1 MKRVLAT
8 VVAAL
13 AAMGAAAQAHHSLSG
28 VYDGSRQATVEAVV
42 TDFQFIN
49 PHPFVMADVRDRDGR
64 VRAYR
69 FEMDNRREL
78 IDVGMSGTTF
88 ARGDRI
94 RVTGSVGRNE
104 ETHMYVRRLERP
116 MDGFWYEQVGF
127 SPRVGRRP

>member
-1 MKRVLAT
+1 MKRVLPMLA
-8 VVAAL
+8 AAL
-13 AAMGAAAQAHHSLSG
+13 AAMGAVEAHHSIAG
-28 VYDGSRQATVEAVV
+28 AYDASRQVTVEAVV
-42 TDFQFIN
+42 TEFQFVN
-49 PHPFVMADVRDRDGR
+49 PHPFVWAEVRDRDGR

-94 RVTGSVGRNE
+94 RVTGSVGRAE
-104 ETHMYVRRLERP
+104 ETHLYVRRLERP
-116 MDGFWYEQVGF
+116 IDGFWYEQAGF